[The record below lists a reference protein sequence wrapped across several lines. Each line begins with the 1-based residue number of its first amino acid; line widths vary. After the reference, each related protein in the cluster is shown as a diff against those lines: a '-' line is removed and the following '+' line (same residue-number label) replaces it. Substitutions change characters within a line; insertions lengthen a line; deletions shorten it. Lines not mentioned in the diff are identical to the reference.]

1 MRTLRRSSG
10 ILGVAVV
17 AAAVAMQAGP
27 AQAHPVGP
35 KQYFTGV
42 INGKDG
48 NTVIPITIT
57 MNCPGPIRPGQT
69 GHPLA
74 GQTLAV
80 HQEFPPSSGGSL
92 GYTGNDS
99 EIGVFFIAPPPAGA
113 RPAASTP
120 VFTRYDRTRPLPTSL
135 TLPCSGTGTVW
146 FTPIAVVPPSRSA
159 TAPVRYVAKP

>member
-1 MRTLRRSSG
+1 MTRMRTLRRSSG

-48 NTVIPITIT
+48 NTTIPITIT
-57 MNCPGPIRPGQT
+57 MNCPGPVRRGQT
-69 GHPLA
+69 GHPVA

-80 HQEFPPSSGGSL
+80 HQLFPPASGTL

-99 EIGVFFIAPPPAGA
+99 SIGAFFAAPPAAGA
-113 RPAASTP
+113 GAATSTP
-120 VFTRYDRTRPLPTSL
+120 VFTRYDRPKPLPTSL
-135 TLPCSGTGTVW
+135 TLPCS
-146 FTPIAVVPPSRSA
+146 
-159 TAPVRYVAKP
+159 